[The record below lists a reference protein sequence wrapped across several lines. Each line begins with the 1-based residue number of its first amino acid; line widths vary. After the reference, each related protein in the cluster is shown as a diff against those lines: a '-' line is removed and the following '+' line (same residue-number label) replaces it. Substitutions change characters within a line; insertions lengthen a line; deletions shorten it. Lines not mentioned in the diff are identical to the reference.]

1 MTVAGHRHERIAGEI
16 KQEIGVMLA
25 GELKDPRLAGLAT
38 VTEVRV
44 TPDLKQA
51 RVYVSVMGTEAEQAS
66 TLKGLS
72 AAAGFVR
79 HELSERLAFAARS
92 RSAFCAGSL
101 RGVRRTH
108 RRADP
113 PHARTPVDARS
124 PWGVCWKQ
132 PSSTMTRKPAPA
144 AFDGALVV
152 NKPSGRT
159 SHDVVDAVR
168 RLLGF
173 RQVGHLGTL
182 DPLATGVLVLLLGRA
197 TRFAQFYSGRRK
209 RYHST
214 FRFGFATD
222 TYDSDGTA
230 LGPDTS
236 PVLNRQQIE
245 GLAQSLVGRFPQMP
259 PAFSAKKIH
268 GRPAHEL
275 ARKQKP
281 VELKPVEVEVF
292 EFRLLELDGSL
303 ARFAIECARGDICAL
318 AGPRHGR
325 AAWLW
330 RARSRNYAHRSR
342 RIHARPGHWTG

>member
-1 MTVAGHRHERIAGEI
+1 
-16 KQEIGVMLA
+16 
-25 GELKDPRLAGLAT
+25 
-38 VTEVRV
+38 
-44 TPDLKQA
+44 
-51 RVYVSVMGTEAEQAS
+51 
-66 TLKGLS
+66 
-72 AAAGFVR
+72 
-79 HELSERLAFAARS
+79 
-92 RSAFCAGSL
+92 
-101 RGVRRTH
+101 
-108 RRADP
+108 
-113 PHARTPVDARS
+113 
-124 PWGVCWKQ
+124 
-132 PSSTMTRKPAPA
+132 MTRKPAPA

-173 RQVGHLGTL
+173 RQIGHLGTL

-236 PVLNRQQIE
+236 PALDREQIE
-245 GLAQSLVGRFPQMP
+245 GLARSFTGRFPQMP

-275 ARKQKP
+275 ARKHKP
-281 VELKPVEVEVF
+281 VELKPVDVEVF
-292 EFRLLELDGSL
+292 DFRLLEMEGSL
-303 ARFAIECARGDICAL
+303 ARFAIECGPGHVCPL
-318 AGPRHGR
+318 AGLRHGR
-325 AAWLW
+325 AAWLR
-330 RARSRNYAHRSR
+330 RALGRNHAHRSR
-342 RIHARPGHWTG
+342 RIHARPGHWTGRP